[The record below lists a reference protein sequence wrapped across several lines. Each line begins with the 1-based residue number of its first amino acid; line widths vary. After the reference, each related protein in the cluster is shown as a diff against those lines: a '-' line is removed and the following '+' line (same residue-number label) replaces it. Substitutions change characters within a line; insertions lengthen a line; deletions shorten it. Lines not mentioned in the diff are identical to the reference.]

1 MSKAIIEIV
10 LNSHIKYYIRRR
22 IGGKYSG
29 GQGVVEKADYS
40 INDRYNQ
47 KGYGGLRR
55 VRVRMPCPR
64 RNSAVPVVASML
76 KPRS

>member
-1 MSKAIIEIV
+1 MSKAIIESV

-47 KGYGGLRR
+47 KGYGGVLR
-55 VRVRMPCPR
+55 
-64 RNSAVPVVASML
+64 
-76 KPRS
+76 K